1 MTDPNTPTHTDILAA
16 RERVKAKIHPAHHG
30 DIDAG
35 KFDPWALVQGELRDM
50 IRERKGEEVVDG

>member
-1 MTDPNTPTHTDILAA
+1 MAPNEFTRSDILQA

-35 KFDPWALVQGELRDM
+35 KFDPWGLVQGELRDM
-50 IRERKGEEVVDG
+50 IRERQGEEVADG

>member
-1 MTDPNTPTHTDILAA
+1 MAPNETTRSDILQA

-35 KFDPWALVQGELRDM
+35 KWDAWGKVQAELRDM
-50 IRERKGEEVVDG
+50 IRERKGEEVADG